1 VSAAR
6 AALNE
11 QSGAEEPTVR
21 RDVRPPAEQVVIS
34 DDDDDSASETE

>member
-11 QSGAEEPTVR
+11 QGGAEEPTVR
-21 RDVRPPAEQVVIS
+21 RGVRPSVEQVVLS
-34 DDDDDSASETE
+34 DDDDVSASETE